1 MNGITAFID
10 GSNIYGSDEE
20 TSLGLR
26 TNVEVKLTG
35 GRGRTKSFPGAL
47 LKTQKSI
54 GFNKALPPRSLC
66 GFASPMPTEAN
77 PNPNPQQDDLTSGD
91 VRAVVQP
98 ALTSIHTLFLH
109 EHNRIVDALQPLW
122 RAHPDT
128 KDLPVHARENFIFE
142 VISLILFYGIKISLG
157 LYSVILNDPRNFDK
171 KKRFALGSC
180 FSLTVSSL
188 NARHLPQLARMLV
201 GAELQQITYQEFL
214 PIVLGSKALGNLA
227 KTETS
232 YDQNVDP
239 SILNEF
245 ATVAFR

>member
-1 MNGITAFID
+1 MLKRDEAAPPLIQRCFNIPVKNDDPEFVFRGPKPCFPFTRSDIFCPRQGEPREQMNGITAFID

-142 VISLILFYGIKISLG
+142 VISLILFYGTKICSG
-157 LYSVILNDPRNFDK
+157 LYSVILNDLDK
-171 KKRFALGSC
+171 KERFAHGGC
-180 FSLTVSSL
+180 FSL
-188 NARHLPQLARMLV
+188 
-201 GAELQQITYQEFL
+201 
-214 PIVLGSKALGNLA
+214 IVFS
-227 KTETS
+227 
-232 YDQNVDP
+232 
-239 SILNEF
+239 
-245 ATVAFR
+245 